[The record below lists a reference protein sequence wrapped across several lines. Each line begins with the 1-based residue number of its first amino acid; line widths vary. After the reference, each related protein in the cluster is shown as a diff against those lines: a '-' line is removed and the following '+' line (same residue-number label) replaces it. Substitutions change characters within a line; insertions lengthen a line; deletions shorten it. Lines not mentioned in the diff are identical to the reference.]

1 MLPANPLLDSGIS
14 NPSILQVISNSLSE
28 NLALFSTNL
37 SSTGKLLNPSTRSVF
52 LSQVAAHHKT
62 TGVVFSGAHAS
73 IFNLRASPT
82 SEIRHRDPIYSH
94 LIWVCIAIGL
104 HSFSLYCHNDTLEAL
119 GRPEDIFHD
128 NSIQLK
134 AIFAKQSF
142 LRAELQPD
150 IEMLDK
156 KIIRITQELGTAD
169 FIVHHIHAF
178 TIHVTLLILSKGVLY
193 ARNSRF
199 VSDKLELGF
208 TYPCDGPGRGGT
220 CQISPWDHLFSAVF
234 WMYNCLNVVT
244 FHYFWKMQS
253 DVWGFVSI
261 QKHISHYSQGDF
273 SVNSITINGWLRNL
287 LWSEASQVIQSYALS
302 SICPYG
308 FIFLIAHF
316 IWAFSLMFL
325 FSGRAY
331 WQELIESI
339 LWSHHKLKIIPHIQ
353 PRALSISQGRAVG
366 FIHYTLGGIGS
377 TWAFIIS
384 RLLVLS

>member
-1 MLPANPLLDSGIS
+1 
-14 NPSILQVISNSLSE
+14 
-28 NLALFSTNL
+28 
-37 SSTGKLLNPSTRSVF
+37 
-52 LSQVAAHHKT
+52 
-62 TGVVFSGAHAS
+62 
-73 IFNLRASPT
+73 
-82 SEIRHRDPIYSH
+82 
-94 LIWVCIAIGL
+94 
-104 HSFSLYCHNDTLEAL
+104 
-119 GRPEDIFHD
+119 
-128 NSIQLK
+128 
-134 AIFAKQSF
+134 
-142 LRAELQPD
+142 
-150 IEMLDK
+150 MLDK

-384 RLLVLS
+384 RLLVLSS

>member
-14 NPSILQVISNSLSE
+14 NPSILQVISNSLSYT
-28 NLALFSTNL
+28 LALFSTNL

-62 TGVVFSGAHAS
+62 TGVVFITLGLIRFLTMYKSQFSILTSYIDYHIVLSINLALIASLSIIVADHLTRTPIYPHKSTSYPTILCLSIHHAWLTGFLIIGSGAHAS
-73 IFNLRASPT
+73 IFNLLGSPT

-169 FIVHHIHAF
+169 FI
-178 TIHVTLLILSKGVLY
+178 LSPQGVLY
-193 ARNSRF
+193 A
-199 VSDKLELGF
+199 
-208 TYPCDGPGRGGT
+208 
-220 CQISPWDHLFSAVF
+220 
-234 WMYNCLNVVT
+234 
-244 FHYFWKMQS
+244 
-253 DVWGFVSI
+253 
-261 QKHISHYSQGDF
+261 
-273 SVNSITINGWLRNL
+273 
-287 LWSEASQVIQSYALS
+287 
-302 SICPYG
+302 
-308 FIFLIAHF
+308 
-316 IWAFSLMFL
+316 
-325 FSGRAY
+325 
-331 WQELIESI
+331 
-339 LWSHHKLKIIPHIQ
+339 
-353 PRALSISQGRAVG
+353 
-366 FIHYTLGGIGS
+366 
-377 TWAFIIS
+377 
-384 RLLVLS
+384 

>member
-1 MLPANPLLDSGIS
+1 MS
-14 NPSILQVISNSLSE
+14 NI
-28 NLALFSTNL
+28 
-37 SSTGKLLNPSTRSVF
+37 
-52 LSQVAAHHKT
+52 
-62 TGVVFSGAHAS
+62 
-73 IFNLRASPT
+73 
-82 SEIRHRDPIYSH
+82 
-94 LIWVCIAIGL
+94 
-104 HSFSLYCHNDTLEAL
+104 TL
-119 GRPEDIFHD
+119 
-128 NSIQLK
+128 
-134 AIFAKQSF
+134 
-142 LRAELQPD
+142 
-150 IEMLDK
+150 
-156 KIIRITQELGTAD
+156 
-169 FIVHHIHAF
+169 
-178 TIHVTLLILSKGVLY
+178 
-193 ARNSRF
+193 
-199 VSDKLELGF
+199 
-208 TYPCDGPGRGGT
+208 
-220 CQISPWDHLFSAVF
+220 DHLFSAVF

-287 LWSEASQVIQSYALS
+287 LWSE
-302 SICPYG
+302 
-308 FIFLIAHF
+308 
-316 IWAFSLMFL
+316 AFSLMFL

>member
-1 MLPANPLLDSGIS
+1 MQLMSKFTSFYKKFQSLSQDHLIIIFGSSSTSLSAHQIHKMLPANPLLDSGIS

-62 TGVVFSGAHAS
+62 TGVVFIVLSINLALIASLSIIVADHLTRTPIYPHNSTSYPTILCLSIHHAWLSGFLIIGSGAHAS
-73 IFNLRASPT
+73 IFNLR
-82 SEIRHRDPIYSH
+82 
-94 LIWVCIAIGL
+94 
-104 HSFSLYCHNDTLEAL
+104 
-119 GRPEDIFHD
+119 
-128 NSIQLK
+128 
-134 AIFAKQSF
+134 
-142 LRAELQPD
+142 ELQP
-150 IEMLDK
+150 
-156 KIIRITQELGTAD
+156 
-169 FIVHHIHAF
+169 
-178 TIHVTLLILSKGVLY
+178 
-193 ARNSRF
+193 
-199 VSDKLELGF
+199 
-208 TYPCDGPGRGGT
+208 
-220 CQISPWDHLFSAVF
+220 
-234 WMYNCLNVVT
+234 
-244 FHYFWKMQS
+244 
-253 DVWGFVSI
+253 
-261 QKHISHYSQGDF
+261 
-273 SVNSITINGWLRNL
+273 
-287 LWSEASQVIQSYALS
+287 
-302 SICPYG
+302 
-308 FIFLIAHF
+308 AHF

>member
-1 MLPANPLLDSGIS
+1 MSLSAHQIHKMLPANSLLDSGIWDPQLLRQAS
-14 NPSILQVISNSLSE
+14 AITGKSTIAILLGTPSAI
-28 NLALFSTNL
+28 
-37 SSTGKLLNPSTRSVF
+37 TGKLLNPSTRSVF
-52 LSQVAAHHKT
+52 LSQVAAHHLT
-62 TGVVFSGAHAS
+62 TGIVFITLGLIKWCNLFFSRNAILSLRLAYIDYHAQLSINLATWASLSIIAADHLTRIPIYPHKSTDYPTILCLSIHHACLSSFLIIASGAHAS
-73 IFNLRASPT
+73 IFVIHQLPT
-82 SEIRHRDPIYSH
+82 SEIRHRDPIIGH

-134 AIFAKQSF
+134 AIFAKQS
-142 LRAELQPD
+142 LELQPD

-253 DVWGFVSI
+253 DVWGLYIHLSRYLTT
-261 QKHISHYSQGDF
+261 S
-273 SVNSITINGWLRNL
+273 L
-287 LWSEASQVIQSYALS
+287 LLE
-302 SICPYG
+302 P
-308 FIFLIAHF
+308 
-316 IWAFSLMFL
+316 
-325 FSGRAY
+325 
-331 WQELIESI
+331 
-339 LWSHHKLKIIPHIQ
+339 
-353 PRALSISQGRAVG
+353 
-366 FIHYTLGGIGS
+366 S
-377 TWAFIIS
+377 TQ
-384 RLLVLS
+384 

>member
-1 MLPANPLLDSGIS
+1 
-14 NPSILQVISNSLSE
+14 
-28 NLALFSTNL
+28 
-37 SSTGKLLNPSTRSVF
+37 
-52 LSQVAAHHKT
+52 
-62 TGVVFSGAHAS
+62 
-73 IFNLRASPT
+73 
-82 SEIRHRDPIYSH
+82 
-94 LIWVCIAIGL
+94 
-104 HSFSLYCHNDTLEAL
+104 
-119 GRPEDIFHD
+119 
-128 NSIQLK
+128 
-134 AIFAKQSF
+134 
-142 LRAELQPD
+142 
-150 IEMLDK
+150 MLDK

-199 VSDKLELGF
+199 VS
-208 TYPCDGPGRGGT
+208 
-220 CQISPWDHLFSAVF
+220 
-234 WMYNCLNVVT
+234 
-244 FHYFWKMQS
+244 FWKMQS

-366 FIHYTLGGIGS
+366 FIHYTLGGK
-377 TWAFIIS
+377 
-384 RLLVLS
+384 